1 MSGIKNVS
9 WSDMS
14 EAIPAYLTMIIMPL
28 SFSITEGI
36 AFGFISYSILK
47 LAKGQ
52 GRQVHWI
59 VYAVSVLFLIRYIW
73 LGT

>member
-1 MSGIKNVS
+1 
-9 WSDMS
+9 MS
-14 EAIPAYLTMIIMPL
+14 EAIPAYLAMIIMPL

-47 LAKGQ
+47 LAKGH
-52 GRQVHWI
+52 GKQVHWI
-59 VYAVSVLFLIRYIW
+59 IYAVSALFLLRYVW